1 MGRTRYTEEERGK
14 IMTLFIQAAREI
26 IDSEGLGKLSIRK
39 IANLTGMNS
48 ATLYLYF
55 PDSDVLTTMAL
66 MGYLEKYCRTLAAD
80 LPRMV
85 TPRETLIHTWEVFS
99 RYAFESPEIFYH
111 IYYTEHSVPLDEIV
125 EDYYR
130 MFPEQLENIGGTVS
144 DMLHAGTLEER
155 SWMVFWPAAEETGLS
170 EQDARIANDMIVAYF
185 RTLLEDRCRHAD
197 GMLKSAQLTEKL
209 KNALEFLLLPV
220 A

>member
-66 MGYLEKYCRTLAAD
+66 MGYLETYC
-80 LPRMV
+80 
-85 TPRETLIHTWEVFS
+85 
-99 RYAFESPEIFYH
+99 
-111 IYYTEHSVPLDEIV
+111 
-125 EDYYR
+125 
-130 MFPEQLENIGGTVS
+130 
-144 DMLHAGTLEER
+144 
-155 SWMVFWPAAEETGLS
+155 
-170 EQDARIANDMIVAYF
+170 
-185 RTLLEDRCRHAD
+185 
-197 GMLKSAQLTEKL
+197 
-209 KNALEFLLLPV
+209 
-220 A
+220 